1 MNEAVNV
8 NRRIAKAAEKA
19 RERAR
24 QRSDGLAVGVLLTL
38 AGGFLESYSFIT
50 RSEVLANC
58 QSGNLVLTAMFAVQG
73 KWALA
78 LRWFAPVVA
87 FVIGVLLTEF
97 VRDRMKAHGRV
108 HWRQAAL
115 LVEIALIFATG
126 FMPEGD
132 LNVTATVLI
141 ALACAIQADAFKKLH
156 GSPYATI
163 MCTANL
169 RSGLIHLYDWRGHGN
184 DDAAIKAR
192 DYFLIILCFMA
203 GAILGTWS
211 VWLLGGVGLLCA
223 DAGCVHYNAGRP
235 RLKTRRHV

>member
-50 RSEVLANC
+50 RNEVLANC

-192 DYFLIILCFMA
+192 DYLLIILCFMA

-211 VWLLGGVGLLCA
+211 VWLLGVRAAWVC
-223 DAGCVHYNAGRP
+223 CVLMLGAFIIMLDDRG
-235 RLKTRRHV
+235 

>member
-211 VWLLGGVGLLCA
+211 VWLLGVREAWVC
-223 DAGCVHYNAGRP
+223 CVLMLGAFIIMLDDRG
-235 RLKTRRHV
+235 

>member
-8 NRRIAKAAEKA
+8 NRRIAKAAEK
-19 RERAR
+19 AR

-50 RSEVLANC
+50 RNEVLANC

-211 VWLLGGVGLLCA
+211 VWLLGVRAAWVC
-223 DAGCVHYNAGRP
+223 CVLMLGAFIIMLDDRG
-235 RLKTRRHV
+235 

>member
-115 LVEIALIFATG
+115 LVEIALIFVTG

-192 DYFLIILCFMA
+192 DYFMIILCFMA

-211 VWLLGGVGLLCA
+211 VWLLGVRAAWVC
-223 DAGCVHYNAGRP
+223 CVLMLGAFIIMLDDRG
-235 RLKTRRHV
+235 

>member
-50 RSEVLANC
+50 RNEVLANC

-156 GSPYATI
+156 GSPYSTI

-192 DYFLIILCFMA
+192 DYFMIILCFMA

-211 VWLLGGVGLLCA
+211 VWLLGVRAAWVC
-223 DAGCVHYNAGRP
+223 CVLMLGAFIIMLDDRG
-235 RLKTRRHV
+235 

>member
-1 MNEAVNV
+1 MNEAANV
-8 NRRIAKAAEKA
+8 NLRIAKAAEKA

-24 QRSDGLAVGVLLTL
+24 QRSDGLAVGILLTL

-211 VWLLGGVGLLCA
+211 VWLLGVRAAWVC
-223 DAGCVHYNAGRP
+223 CVLMLGAFIIMLDDRG
-235 RLKTRRHV
+235 

>member
-97 VRDRMKAHGRV
+97 VRDRIVAELDGEV
-108 HWRQAAL
+108 S
-115 LVEIALIFATG
+115 
-126 FMPEGD
+126 D
-132 LNVTATVLI
+132 
-141 ALACAIQADAFKKLH
+141 
-156 GSPYATI
+156 S
-163 MCTANL
+163 L
-169 RSGLIHLYDWRGHGN
+169 RITQLDSIRIGQ
-184 DDAAIKAR
+184 
-192 DYFLIILCFMA
+192 
-203 GAILGTWS
+203 
-211 VWLLGGVGLLCA
+211 
-223 DAGCVHYNAGRP
+223 
-235 RLKTRRHV
+235 

>member
-203 GAILGTWS
+203 GARLGTWS
-211 VWLLGGVGLLCA
+211 VWLLGVRAAWVC
-223 DAGCVHYNAGRP
+223 CVLMLGAFIIMLDDRG
-235 RLKTRRHV
+235 

>member
-50 RSEVLANC
+50 RGEVLANC

-211 VWLLGGVGLLCA
+211 VWLLGVRAAWVC
-223 DAGCVHYNAGRP
+223 CVLMLGAFIIMLDDRG
-235 RLKTRRHV
+235 

>member
-1 MNEAVNV
+1 MNEAANV
-8 NRRIAKAAEKA
+8 NLRIAKAAEKA

-58 QSGNLVLTAMFAVQG
+58 QSGNLVLTAMFAVQC
-73 KWALA
+73 KWGLA

-192 DYFLIILCFMA
+192 DYFMIILCFMA

-211 VWLLGGVGLLCA
+211 VWLLGVRAAWVC
-223 DAGCVHYNAGRP
+223 CVLMLGAFIIMLDDRG
-235 RLKTRRHV
+235 

>member
-1 MNEAVNV
+1 MNEAANV

-50 RSEVLANC
+50 RNEVLANC

-184 DDAAIKAR
+184 GDAAVKAR

-211 VWLLGGVGLLCA
+211 VWLLGVRAAWVC
-223 DAGCVHYNAGRP
+223 CVLMLGAFIIMLDDRG
-235 RLKTRRHV
+235 

>member
-1 MNEAVNV
+1 MNEAANV

-115 LVEIALIFATG
+115 LVEIALIFVTG

-211 VWLLGGVGLLCA
+211 VWLLGVRAAWVCCA
-223 DAGCVHYNAGRP
+223 LMLGAFIIMLDDRG
-235 RLKTRRHV
+235 

>member
-97 VRDRMKAHGRV
+97 VRDRMKAHGHV

-211 VWLLGGVGLLCA
+211 VWLLGVRAAWVCCA
-223 DAGCVHYNAGRP
+223 LMLGAFIIMLDDRG
-235 RLKTRRHV
+235 

>member
-8 NRRIAKAAEKA
+8 NLRIAKAAEKA

-192 DYFLIILCFMA
+192 DYFMIILCFMA

-211 VWLLGGVGLLCA
+211 VWLLGVRAAWVC
-223 DAGCVHYNAGRP
+223 CVLMLGAFIIMLDDRG
-235 RLKTRRHV
+235 

>member
-1 MNEAVNV
+1 MNEAANV

-211 VWLLGGVGLLCA
+211 VWLLGVRAAWVCCA
-223 DAGCVHYNAGRP
+223 LMLGAFIIMLDDRG
-235 RLKTRRHV
+235 

>member
-50 RSEVLANC
+50 RNEVLANC

-141 ALACAIQADAFKKLH
+141 ALACSIQADAFKKLH

-211 VWLLGGVGLLCA
+211 VWLLGVRAAWVC
-223 DAGCVHYNAGRP
+223 CVLMLGAFIIMLDDRG
-235 RLKTRRHV
+235 

>member
-1 MNEAVNV
+1 MNEAANV

-97 VRDRMKAHGRV
+97 VRDRMKAHGRM

-211 VWLLGGVGLLCA
+211 VWLLGVRAAWVC
-223 DAGCVHYNAGRP
+223 CVLMLGAFIIMLDDRG
-235 RLKTRRHV
+235 

>member
-8 NRRIAKAAEKA
+8 NRRSAKAAEKA

-50 RSEVLANC
+50 RNEVLANC

-73 KWALA
+73 KWGLA

-192 DYFLIILCFMA
+192 DYFMIILCFMA

-211 VWLLGGVGLLCA
+211 VWLLGVRAAGVC
-223 DAGCVHYNAGRP
+223 CVLMLGAFIIMLDDRG
-235 RLKTRRHV
+235 

>member
-97 VRDRMKAHGRV
+97 VRDRMKARGRV

-211 VWLLGGVGLLCA
+211 VWLLGVRAAWVC
-223 DAGCVHYNAGRP
+223 CVLMLGAFIIMLDDRG
-235 RLKTRRHV
+235 

>member
-1 MNEAVNV
+1 MNEAANV

-38 AGGFLESYSFIT
+38 VGGFLESYSFIT

-192 DYFLIILCFMA
+192 DYFMIILCFMA

-211 VWLLGGVGLLCA
+211 VWLLGVRAAWVC
-223 DAGCVHYNAGRP
+223 CVLMLGAFIIMLDDRG
-235 RLKTRRHV
+235 

>member
-1 MNEAVNV
+1 MNEAANV

-211 VWLLGGVGLLCA
+211 VWLLGVRAAWVC
-223 DAGCVHYNAGRP
+223 CVLMLGAFIIMLDDRG
-235 RLKTRRHV
+235 

>member
-1 MNEAVNV
+1 MNEAANV

-50 RSEVLANC
+50 RNEVLANC

-211 VWLLGGVGLLCA
+211 VWLLGVRAAWVC
-223 DAGCVHYNAGRP
+223 CVLMLGAFIIMLDDRG
-235 RLKTRRHV
+235 

>member
-192 DYFLIILCFMA
+192 DYFLIIMCFMA
-203 GAILGTWS
+203 GAILGTCS
-211 VWLLGGVGLLCA
+211 VWLLGVRAAWVC
-223 DAGCVHYNAGRP
+223 CVLMLGAFIIMLDDRG
-235 RLKTRRHV
+235 

>member
-1 MNEAVNV
+1 MNEAANV
-8 NRRIAKAAEKA
+8 NLRIAKAAEKA

-78 LRWFAPVVA
+78 LRWFAPVAA

-126 FMPEGD
+126 FMPDGD

-211 VWLLGGVGLLCA
+211 VWLLGVRAAWVCCA
-223 DAGCVHYNAGRP
+223 LMLGAFIIMLDDRG
-235 RLKTRRHV
+235 

>member
-1 MNEAVNV
+1 M
-8 NRRIAKAAEKA
+8 
-19 RERAR
+19 
-24 QRSDGLAVGVLLTL
+24 
-38 AGGFLESYSFIT
+38 
-50 RSEVLANC
+50 ANC

-73 KWALA
+73 KWGLA

-192 DYFLIILCFMA
+192 DYFMIILCFMA

-211 VWLLGGVGLLCA
+211 VWLLGVRAAWVC
-223 DAGCVHYNAGRP
+223 CVLMLGAFIIMLDDRG
-235 RLKTRRHV
+235 

>member
-8 NRRIAKAAEKA
+8 NLRIAKAAEKA

-211 VWLLGGVGLLCA
+211 VWLLGVRAAWVC
-223 DAGCVHYNAGRP
+223 CVLMLGAFIIMLDDRG
-235 RLKTRRHV
+235 

>member
-1 MNEAVNV
+1 MNEAANV

-78 LRWFAPVVA
+78 LRWFAPVAA

-211 VWLLGGVGLLCA
+211 VWLLSVRAAWVCCA
-223 DAGCVHYNAGRP
+223 LMLGAFIIMLDDRG
-235 RLKTRRHV
+235 